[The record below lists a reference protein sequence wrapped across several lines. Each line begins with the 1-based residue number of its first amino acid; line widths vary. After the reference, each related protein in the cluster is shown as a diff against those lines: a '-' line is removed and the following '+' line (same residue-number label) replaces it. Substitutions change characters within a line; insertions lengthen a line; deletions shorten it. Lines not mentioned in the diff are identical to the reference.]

1 LARLKKLDHPV
12 SYSELSGFDSFQNK
26 NIGAKLEDLKIQGV
40 LMHEKKLKCIK
51 KPRWEK
57 SKPKTEVA
65 KIGLSGFR
73 Y

>member
-40 LMHEKKLKCIK
+40 LMHEKKTKMYQETKMGEIQ
-51 KPRWEK
+51 
-57 SKPKTEVA
+57 A
-65 KIGLSGFR
+65 KNRSRKNWIVRF
-73 Y
+73 